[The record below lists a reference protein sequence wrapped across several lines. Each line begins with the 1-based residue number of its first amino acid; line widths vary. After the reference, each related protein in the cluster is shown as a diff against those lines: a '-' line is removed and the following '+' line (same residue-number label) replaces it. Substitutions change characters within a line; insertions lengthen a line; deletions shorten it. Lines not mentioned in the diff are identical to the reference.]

1 MPVQNFDE
9 FMERFEDLFRRT
21 ISDAE
26 KEESEFVDEYAQ
38 LAQALREFAIKNRAT
53 ANWGQIFVQ
62 MQGEISTFK
71 KPLRTLDKNGEC
83 WKHVRDMQMICTED

>member
-1 MPVQNFDE
+1 MQNFDE

-53 ANWGQIFVQ
+53 ANWG
-62 MQGEISTFK
+62 
-71 KPLRTLDKNGEC
+71 
-83 WKHVRDMQMICTED
+83 